1 MKRTRLKVVTSL
13 IGIIMILLGGLF
25 GIIENQEGST
35 LKERFDAAY
44 HAYMPLS
51 GTKPLYIRQ
60 LVGPDMGT
68 KRTILWETTEFEPNS
83 VVVYKLKGE
92 DNSTI
97 KVVPA
102 TADVIKEDKTVRRY
116 VYSVEIADLEPNQE
130 YVFQVGKKD
139 HTDGVWHQ
147 FSTKKIDTM
156 TAVDLQSPSSWV
168 VPQSGGSVQIV
179 GVKKYN
185 NHFCLHGSG
194 HECPDMHPNTLI
206 CYDL

>member
-1 MKRTRLKVVTSL
+1 
-13 IGIIMILLGGLF
+13 MILLGGLF

-130 YVFQVGKKD
+130 YVF
-139 HTDGVWHQ
+139 
-147 FSTKKIDTM
+147 
-156 TAVDLQSPSSWV
+156 
-168 VPQSGGSVQIV
+168 
-179 GVKKYN
+179 
-185 NHFCLHGSG
+185 
-194 HECPDMHPNTLI
+194 
-206 CYDL
+206 